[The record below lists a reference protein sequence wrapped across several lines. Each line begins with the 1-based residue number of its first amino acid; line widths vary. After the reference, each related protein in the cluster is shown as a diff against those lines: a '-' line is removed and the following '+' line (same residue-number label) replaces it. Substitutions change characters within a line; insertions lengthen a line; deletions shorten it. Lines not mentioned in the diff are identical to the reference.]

1 MFKQI
6 FGTLSSRG
14 FSAVILFVIIMLTS
28 HYFGTEGRAE
38 IAVFNANMNIGILL
52 SSLFGSSIIYL
63 SSKYDS
69 NKIAIYALIWA
80 SCITIIYSI
89 VLMYFFS
96 ISKALLIG
104 VSVFSGGIFESNLN
118 ILSAKNKMNRANVLK
133 FLQVLLCLC
142 FTLFIIYS
150 KSQVWHYLLGFVL
163 SYTIV
168 FAISFWGIFEK
179 WKNNF
184 IWDKKLLEIAFKLG
198 FWTLIANVFAL
209 LTTRFILFY
218 LNENFE
224 KNIVGIIGNTFNL
237 IDAIWIIGNSLAF
250 VLYVNLT
257 QNTNLKSQY
266 LHTVLFIKIS
276 VIVTTILLLIIACL
290 PNNFFV
296 LLFGLKFISLKS
308 NFLQFSLSILLSIV
322 IMKFSAYF
330 ASKGNIKINA
340 FGALIGF
347 ISTVIFSFIL
357 MKTNPNNAALVLTI
371 SYSLMLC
378 WATWHFFKE
387 NKIVWKDW
395 LINKSD
401 IHFIQQK
408 WKTNVW
414 NRWNNK

>member
-14 FSAVILFVIIMLTS
+14 FSAMILFVIIMLTS

-52 SSLFGSSIIYL
+52 SSLFGNSIIYL
-63 SSKYDS
+63 STKYDTDR
-69 NKIAIYALIWA
+69 IAIYALIWA
-80 SCITIIYSI
+80 SCIAAVFSL
-89 VLMYFFS
+89 VLMNFFS
-96 ISKALLIG
+96 VTTALLIG
-104 VSVFSGGIFESNLN
+104 VSVLAGGIFESNLN

-133 FLQVLLCLC
+133 FVQVLLNLC

-150 KSQVWHYLLGFVL
+150 KLQVWHYLLGFVL
-163 SYTIV
+163 SYIIV
-168 FAISFWGIFEK
+168 LCISFGGVINN
-179 WKNNF
+179 WKNKF
-184 IWDKKLLEIAFKLG
+184 SWDTKLLKTTFELS
-198 FWTLIANVFAL
+198 FWTLVANVFAL
-209 LTTRFILFY
+209 LTTRFIIFY
-218 LNENFE
+218 LNENYE
-224 KNIVGIIGNTFNL
+224 KNLVGIIGNTFNL
-237 IDAIWIIGNSLAF
+237 IDAVWIIGNSLAF
-250 VLYVNLT
+250 VLFVNLT
-257 QNTNLKSQY
+257 QNTNIKTQY

-276 VIVTTILLLIIACL
+276 VIVTTILLLTIACL
-290 PNNFFV
+290 PNIFFV
-296 LLFGLKFISLKS
+296 LMFGLKFMSLKS

-347 ISTVIFSFIL
+347 ISTVIFSKLL
-357 MKTNPNNAALVLTI
+357 MKNNPNNAALVLTI
-371 SYSLMLC
+371 SYSLMLF
-378 WATWHFFKE
+378 WAIWHFFKE
-387 NKIVWKDW
+387 NKLVWKDW

-414 NRWNNK
+414 NRRNN